1 MHCVHDLTNIFLSF
15 AYFQG
20 QVLVDAMYEILPE
33 IPNMTVYLQGKTDEQ
48 KPPPFLSFHHTMSRM
63 TSGPVGSALRKK
75 VNLFM
80 PAVFIYTSGTTC
92 ELITVMPT

>member
-1 MHCVHDLTNIFLSF
+1 MHCIHDLSNIFLLF

-20 QVLVDAMYEILPE
+20 QVLVDAVYEILPE

-48 KPPPFLSFHHTMSRM
+48 KPPPFLSFQHIMSSM
-63 TSGPVGSALRKK
+63 TSGPVDSTLRKK

-80 PAVFIYTSGTTC
+80 PAVFIYTSGTTG